1 MTTHLIVG
9 TIPGPALPFD
19 AHSDLNL
26 IKIEA
31 LQSRL
36 DYLLKLYNLRCAEV
50 AELRRQIAE
59 QEELCAGLADDL
71 EACYAL
77 QDQGAEALAALAAQE
92 VGEEVGHVR
101 DR

>member
-1 MTTHLIVG
+1 MTTHLMVG

-36 DYLLKLYNLRCAEV
+36 DYLLKLYNLKCQEI
-50 AELRRQIAE
+50 AELRQRMVDL
-59 QEELCAGLADDL
+59 EELCDGLAADL
-71 EACYAL
+71 EEVYSL
-77 QDQGAEALAALAAQE
+77 HDQGAEALAALAAQE
-92 VGEEVGHVR
+92 VGYVW
-101 DR
+101 DQ